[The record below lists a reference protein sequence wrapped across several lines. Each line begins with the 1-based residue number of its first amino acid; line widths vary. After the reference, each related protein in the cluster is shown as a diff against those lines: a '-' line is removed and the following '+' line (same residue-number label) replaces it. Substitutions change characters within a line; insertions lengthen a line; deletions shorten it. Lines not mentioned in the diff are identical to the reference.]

1 MDFRKMTGDEPTAW
15 IFSTRAIAIRLFFSC
30 WVVYA
35 VHVATNTV
43 REIYLALAIGDHF
56 SFRVD
61 EYANMHPD
69 LFEKKGF
76 GWHIGANPGASM
88 LGAVPYFLSRRV
100 GEPVVEK
107 VTRARATSGQKE
119 PPAYNSPWPMAQEF
133 YREAWR
139 RGFDIKFGL

>member
-1 MDFRKMTGDEPTAW
+1 MADRGKLLWRPMCTFSSVRMPEPKPW
-15 IFSTRAIAIRLFFSC
+15 ILPTRTIAARLFLTC
-30 WVVYA
+30 WIVFA

-88 LGAVPYFLSRRV
+88 LGAVPYFLSRPVVDR
-100 GEPVVEK
+100 VVEK
-107 VTRARATSGQKE
+107 
-119 PPAYNSPWPMAQEF
+119 
-133 YREAWR
+133 
-139 RGFDIKFGL
+139 